1 MRWPLICAAQ
11 SIAGS
16 ADAIDHIHS
25 LKCGHGRFEFTRFD
39 LTLFVFVDLQ
49 AWKTRR
55 MNMKRTLVAN
65 IYILIP
71 YFGMSSIFCVRI
83 RFRIDDSLF
92 DIGNYFSFYFL
103 VSHLCSRPRLI
114 HFGWLVDF
122 GVLFIYLFINPI
134 KSDVCID
141 VQNPCRSNNIT
152 DVHIFGWHFIND
164 I

>member
-1 MRWPLICAAQ
+1 
-11 SIAGS
+11 
-16 ADAIDHIHS
+16 
-25 LKCGHGRFEFTRFD
+25 
-39 LTLFVFVDLQ
+39 
-49 AWKTRR
+49 
-55 MNMKRTLVAN
+55 
-65 IYILIP
+65 
-71 YFGMSSIFCVRI
+71 MSSIFCVRI